1 MDHAAPRLQRHA
13 SALWREPGDVAQ
25 DRLAV
30 VREIR
35 DATAERLEASYDREA
50 PLSRA
55 HARTREGLRPPSGE
69 AVTVGLAA
77 LGPVTYHAGV
87 TAPPAPA
94 SPAGCRLQLK
104 IRGSLASSV

>member
-1 MDHAAPRLQRHA
+1 MRLQGYSGTHPLYGA
-13 SALWREPGDVAQ
+13 SRVTSPRIDSPSSARS
-25 DRLAV
+25 
-30 VREIR
+30 
-35 DATAERLEASYDREA
+35 ATPPPNGWKPPTIAKA

-94 SPAGCRLQLK
+94 SHAGCRLQLK

>member
-1 MDHAAPRLQRHA
+1 
-13 SALWREPGDVAQ
+13 
-25 DRLAV
+25 
-30 VREIR
+30 
-35 DATAERLEASYDREA
+35 
-50 PLSRA
+50 
-55 HARTREGLRPPSGE
+55 LRPPSGE

-87 TAPPAPA
+87 TAPSAPA